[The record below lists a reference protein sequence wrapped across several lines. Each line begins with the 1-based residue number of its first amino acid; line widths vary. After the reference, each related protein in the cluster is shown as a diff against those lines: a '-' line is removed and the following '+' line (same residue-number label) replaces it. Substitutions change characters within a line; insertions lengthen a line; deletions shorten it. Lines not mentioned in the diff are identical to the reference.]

1 MSGEY
6 IYQLV
11 CGAIIAAALI
21 VVAVYFLI
29 LK

>member
-11 CGAIIAAALI
+11 CGVIITAALI